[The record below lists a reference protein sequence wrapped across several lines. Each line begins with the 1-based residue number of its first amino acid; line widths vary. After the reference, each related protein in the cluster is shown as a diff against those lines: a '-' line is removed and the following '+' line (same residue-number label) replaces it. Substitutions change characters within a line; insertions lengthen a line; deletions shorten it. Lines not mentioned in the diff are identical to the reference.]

1 MLSLPPALE
10 TTNLIMLFGQPLNQK
25 RALHKLTRLIKHPP
39 FLRAFLDQGGVKVL
53 MEAVKQNLGPDG
65 SIGALSYGLVSL
77 NIIGVPPMGETAE
90 EFLRQVKT
98 INMLM

>member
-1 MLSLPPALE
+1 
-10 TTNLIMLFGQPLNQK
+10 
-25 RALHKLTRLIKHPP
+25 
-39 FLRAFLDQGGVKVL
+39 